1 MSENKHFNVGIK
13 GVIVKDNKVLILRA
27 NAAKERRD
35 IWEMPGG
42 RINDNE
48 TIEQTLKRE
57 LKEEVPNIKNIKMH
71 DLLDVY
77 RLPWD
82 IGNDVSLMLIF
93 YSVTADFDGN
103 PQISDEHVDWKWVT
117 KEEAL
122 KLVADNCKSSITK
135 VFE

>member
-1 MSENKHFNVGIK
+1 MSENKLFNVGIK
-13 GVIVKDNKVLILRA
+13 GVIVKDNKVLVLRA

-48 TIEQTLKRE
+48 TIEQALKRE

-71 DLLDVY
+71 ELLDVY

-82 IGNDVSLMLIF
+82 IGNDISLMLIF
-93 YSVTADFDGN
+93 YSVTADFDGD
-103 PQISDEHVDWKWVT
+103 PQISDEHVDWKWAT

-122 KLVADNCKSSITK
+122 KLVTDNCMLSIK
-135 VFE
+135 KLLK